1 MLEVSSPTTSS
12 YSLFYNLGNLVNS
25 YSHFKT
31 PTQASYRKPS
41 LTSLESKAFPEPL
54 LLLR

>member
-1 MLEVSSPTTSS
+1 MLEVSSSTTSS

-31 PTQASYRKPS
+31 PTQASYKKPS
-41 LTSLESKAFPEPL
+41 LTSLESKTFPESL
-54 LLLR
+54 LVL